1 MNSNSISANQFARYS
16 LDDWLVHIQSQHWRS
31 VDLSLDR
38 VAEVW
43 RRLSLDYGDDGVV
56 IAVAGTNG
64 KGSCVA
70 MLDAVFR
77 AAGYRVG
84 AYTSPHLV
92 RFNERILV
100 DGLAVADAD
109 LCAAFLEIEGA
120 RRKGKKKIPLTYFE
134 FGTLCALLI
143 FRQTEVAVSVLEAGM
158 GGRLDAVNIVAND
171 LALITSIGVDHAAW
185 LGENREQ
192 IGAEKA
198 GILKRGAV
206 AVCSDAAPPTCIAR
220 IAAERDC
227 AMLQSGADYEIAD
240 ADDGLRWRSNHAAI
254 GDQWRCISGLR
265 APLFG
270 NAQMHNLGGVVAT
283 VAVLSARLD
292 VTPKHLRD
300 GLADTK
306 LAARCQVISS
316 APEVVLDVAHNADS
330 ARDLA
335 AFLATR
341 KLICGGVTHGVF
353 GVLADK
359 PVGEIAAVM
368 SGEIDRWYV
377 ATLAGERGQN
387 ADEVAQALTETL
399 PKSSSVSRHE
409 SPAVAWQAASAAAK
423 SADRIVVFGS
433 FYTVGDIIKILANAD
448 NGGDKFALNSR

>member
-1 MNSNSISANQFARYS
+1 MRIYAR
-16 LDDWLVHIQSQHWRS
+16 
-31 VDLSLDR
+31 
-38 VAEVW
+38 
-43 RRLSLDYGDDGVV
+43 
-56 IAVAGTNG
+56 
-64 KGSCVA
+64 
-70 MLDAVFR
+70 
-77 AAGYRVG
+77 
-84 AYTSPHLV
+84 
-92 RFNERILV
+92 RFWKLK
-100 DGLAVADAD
+100 D
-109 LCAAFLEIEGA
+109 A

-143 FRQTEVAVSVLEAGM
+143 FRRAEVAISVLEAGM

-206 AVCSDAAPPTCIAR
+206 AVCSDAAPPSCIAR

-227 AMLQSGADYEIAD
+227 ALLQSGADYEIA
-240 ADDGLRWRSNHAAI
+240 AHDDGLRWRSNHAAI
-254 GDQWRCISGLR
+254 GDEWRCISGLR

-283 VAVLSARLD
+283 VAALSARLD

-306 LAARCQVISS
+306 LAARCQVIAS

-341 KLICGGVTHGVF
+341 KLVDGGVTHGVF

-359 PVGEIAAVM
+359 PVGEIAAIM
-368 SGEIDRWYV
+368 GGEIDCWYV

-399 PKSSSVSRHE
+399 PKSSPQSVNVSRHE
-409 SPAVAWQAASAAAK
+409 SPAAAWQAASATAK

-433 FYTVGDIIKILANAD
+433 FYTVGDIIEILANW
-448 NGGDKFALNSR
+448 R